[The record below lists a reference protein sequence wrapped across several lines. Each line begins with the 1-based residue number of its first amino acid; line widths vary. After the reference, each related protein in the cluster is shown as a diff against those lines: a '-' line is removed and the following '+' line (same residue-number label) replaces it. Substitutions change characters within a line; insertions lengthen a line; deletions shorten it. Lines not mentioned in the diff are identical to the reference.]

1 MILNLQSKIVIINY
15 IEFSSNV
22 IIKEFIIPGENNNNN
37 ISSPNSDIIKNPDN
51 ESNKEIKKIPKK
63 SVLLSGSNYQNIIPN
78 VGVRIL
84 EENKSKNGGLDFK
97 NQFGRMSMKEY
108 ELLRKK
114 YTSNNESNHYNI
126 NNFNN
131 NENNDTYDFYT
142 NKKKIELKEENVIKR
157 THTYDITDNNK
168 NSQEIPNK
176 EPDILYSN
184 IYDRIN
190 DNHIHNNGL
199 KYYDWEEKESKNS
212 LINNGNKIINE
223 NLFKKSYKRKRSLYG
238 KYSSDKN
245 IKINKDIN
253 YFNNQILQN
262 KNWGND
268 NDINKYRAD
277 RRSLTNTIKKTELN
291 NLRTRKKNQFIYY
304 L

>member
-1 MILNLQSKIVIINY
+1 MILNLLSKNGIINY
-15 IEFSSNV
+15 IEFSANV
-22 IIKEFIIPGENNNNN
+22 VIKEFIIPGENNQNN
-37 ISSPNSDIIKNPDN
+37 ISVPNSDIIKNP
-51 ESNKEIKKIPKK
+51 ESEDNKEVIKMPKK
-63 SVLLSGSNYQNIIPN
+63 NILLSGSNYQNIIPN

-114 YTSNNESNHYNI
+114 YTNNYESNHHNM
-126 NNFNN
+126 NNFNI
-131 NENNDTYDFYT
+131 NENNDTYNYYT
-142 NKKKIELKEENVIKR
+142 NKDKNGLKEENVIKR
-157 THTYDITDNNK
+157 AHTYDINNDINK
-168 NSQEIPNK
+168 SSQEIPNK
-176 EPDILYSN
+176 DSNIIYNN

-223 NLFKKSYKRKRSLYG
+223 NLFKKNNNKRKHSLYG
-238 KYSSDKN
+238 KYSSDKT
-245 IKINKDIN
+245 IKTNKDIN
-253 YFNNQILQN
+253 FFNNQILQN

-277 RRSLTNTIKKTELN
+277 RRSLTNNIRKSEFIN
-291 NLRTRKKNQFIYY
+291 MRTRKKI
-304 L
+304 

>member
-1 MILNLQSKIVIINY
+1 MILNLLSKNGIINY
-15 IEFSSNV
+15 IEFSANV
-22 IIKEFIIPGENNNNN
+22 VIKEFIIPGENNQNN
-37 ISSPNSDIIKNPDN
+37 ISVPNSDIIKNP
-51 ESNKEIKKIPKK
+51 ESEDNKEVIKMPKK
-63 SVLLSGSNYQNIIPN
+63 NILLSGSNYQNIIPN

-114 YTSNNESNHYNI
+114 YTNNYESNHHNM
-126 NNFNN
+126 NNFNI
-131 NENNDTYDFYT
+131 NENNDTYNYYT
-142 NKKKIELKEENVIKR
+142 NKDKNELKEENVIKR
-157 THTYDITDNNK
+157 AHTYDINNDINK
-168 NSQEIPNK
+168 SSQEIPNK
-176 EPDILYSN
+176 DSNIIYNN

-223 NLFKKSYKRKRSLYG
+223 NLFKKNNNKRKHSLYG
-238 KYSSDKN
+238 KYSSDKT
-245 IKINKDIN
+245 IKTNKDIN
-253 YFNNQILQN
+253 FFNNQILQN

-268 NDINKYRAD
+268 NDINKYRSD
-277 RRSLTNTIKKTELN
+277 RRSLTNNIRKSEFIN
-291 NLRTRKKNQFIYY
+291 MRTRKKI
-304 L
+304 

>member
-1 MILNLQSKIVIINY
+1 MILNLLSKNGIINY
-15 IEFSSNV
+15 IEFSANV
-22 IIKEFIIPGENNNNN
+22 VIKEFIIPGENNHDN
-37 ISSPNSDIIKNPDN
+37 ISVPNSDIIKNP
-51 ESNKEIKKIPKK
+51 ESEDNKEVIKMPKK
-63 SVLLSGSNYQNIIPN
+63 NVLLSGSNYQNIIPN

-114 YTSNNESNHYNI
+114 YTNNYESNHHNM
-126 NNFNN
+126 NNFNI
-131 NENNDTYDFYT
+131 NENNDTYNYYT
-142 NKKKIELKEENVIKR
+142 NKDKNELKEENVIKR
-157 THTYDITDNNK
+157 AHTYDINNDINK
-168 NSQEIPNK
+168 SSQEIPNK
-176 EPDILYSN
+176 DSNIIYNN

-223 NLFKKSYKRKRSLYG
+223 NLFKKNNNKRKHSLYG
-238 KYSSDKN
+238 KYSSDKT
-245 IKINKDIN
+245 IKTNKDIN
-253 YFNNQILQN
+253 FFNNQILQN

-268 NDINKYRAD
+268 NDINKYRSD
-277 RRSLTNTIKKTELN
+277 RRSLTNNIRKSEFIN
-291 NLRTRKKNQFIYY
+291 MRTRKKI
-304 L
+304 

>member
-1 MILNLQSKIVIINY
+1 MILNLLSKNGIINY
-15 IEFSSNV
+15 IEFSANV
-22 IIKEFIIPGENNNNN
+22 VIKEFIIPGENNQNN
-37 ISSPNSDIIKNPDN
+37 ISVPNSDIIKNP
-51 ESNKEIKKIPKK
+51 ESEDNKEVIKMPKK
-63 SVLLSGSNYQNIIPN
+63 NILLSGSNYQNIIPN

-114 YTSNNESNHYNI
+114 YANIYESNHHNM
-126 NNFNN
+126 NNFNI
-131 NENNDTYDFYT
+131 NENNDTYNYYT
-142 NKKKIELKEENVIKR
+142 NKDKNELKEENVIKR
-157 THTYDITDNNK
+157 AHTYDINNDINK
-168 NSQEIPNK
+168 SSQEIPNK
-176 EPDILYSN
+176 DSNIIYNN

-223 NLFKKSYKRKRSLYG
+223 NLFKKSSNKRKHSLYG
-238 KYSSDKN
+238 KYSSDKT
-245 IKINKDIN
+245 IKTNKDIN
-253 YFNNQILQN
+253 FFNNQILQN

-268 NDINKYRAD
+268 NDINKYRSD
-277 RRSLTNTIKKTELN
+277 RRSLTNNIRKSEFIN
-291 NLRTRKKNQFIYY
+291 MRTRKKI
-304 L
+304 

>member
-1 MILNLQSKIVIINY
+1 MILNLLSKNGIINY

-22 IIKEFIIPGENNNNN
+22 VIKEFIIPGENNHNN
-37 ISSPNSDIIKNPDN
+37 ISVPNSDIIKNP
-51 ESNKEIKKIPKK
+51 ESEDNKEVIKMPKK
-63 SVLLSGSNYQNIIPN
+63 NILLSGSNYQNIIPN

-114 YTSNNESNHYNI
+114 YANNYESNHHNM
-126 NNFNN
+126 NNFNI
-131 NENNDTYDFYT
+131 NENNDTYNYYT
-142 NKKKIELKEENVIKR
+142 NKDKNELKEENVIKR
-157 THTYDITDNNK
+157 AHTYDINNDINK
-168 NSQEIPNK
+168 SSQEIPNK
-176 EPDILYSN
+176 DSNIIYNN

-223 NLFKKSYKRKRSLYG
+223 NLFKKNNNKRKHSLYG
-238 KYSSDKN
+238 KYSSDKT
-245 IKINKDIN
+245 IKTNKDIN
-253 YFNNQILQN
+253 FFNNQILQN

-268 NDINKYRAD
+268 NDINKYRSD
-277 RRSLTNTIKKTELN
+277 RRSLTNNIRKSEFIN
-291 NLRTRKKNQFIYY
+291 MRTRKKI
-304 L
+304 

>member
-1 MILNLQSKIVIINY
+1 MILNLLSKNGIINY
-15 IEFSSNV
+15 IEFSANV
-22 IIKEFIIPGENNNNN
+22 VIKEFIIPGENNQNN
-37 ISSPNSDIIKNPDN
+37 ISVPNSDIIKNP
-51 ESNKEIKKIPKK
+51 ESEDNKEIIKMPKK
-63 SVLLSGSNYQNIIPN
+63 NVLLSGSNYQNIIPN

-114 YTSNNESNHYNI
+114 YTNNYESNHHNM
-126 NNFNN
+126 NNFNI
-131 NENNDTYDFYT
+131 NENNDTYNYYT
-142 NKKKIELKEENVIKR
+142 NKDKNELKEENVIKR
-157 THTYDITDNNK
+157 AHTYDINNDINK
-168 NSQEIPNK
+168 SSQEIPNK
-176 EPDILYSN
+176 DSNIIYNN

-223 NLFKKSYKRKRSLYG
+223 NLFKKNNNKRKHSLYG
-238 KYSSDKN
+238 KYSSDKT
-245 IKINKDIN
+245 IKTNKDIN
-253 YFNNQILQN
+253 FFNNQILQN

-268 NDINKYRAD
+268 NDINKYRSD
-277 RRSLTNTIKKTELN
+277 RRSLTNNIRKSEFIN
-291 NLRTRKKNQFIYY
+291 MRTRKKI
-304 L
+304 

>member
-1 MILNLQSKIVIINY
+1 MILNLLSKNGIINY
-15 IEFSSNV
+15 IEFSANV
-22 IIKEFIIPGENNNNN
+22 VIKEFIIPGENNHDN
-37 ISSPNSDIIKNPDN
+37 ISVPNSDIIKNP
-51 ESNKEIKKIPKK
+51 ESEDNKEVIKMPKK
-63 SVLLSGSNYQNIIPN
+63 NILLSGSNYQNIIPN

-114 YTSNNESNHYNI
+114 YTNNYESNHHNM
-126 NNFNN
+126 NNFNI
-131 NENNDTYDFYT
+131 NENKDTYNYYT
-142 NKKKIELKEENVIKR
+142 NKDKNELKEENVIKR
-157 THTYDITDNNK
+157 AHTYDINNDINK
-168 NSQEIPNK
+168 SSQEIPNK
-176 EPDILYSN
+176 DSNIIYNN

-223 NLFKKSYKRKRSLYG
+223 NLFKKNNNKRKHSLYG
-238 KYSSDKN
+238 KYSSDKT
-245 IKINKDIN
+245 IKTNKDIN
-253 YFNNQILQN
+253 FFNNQILQN

-277 RRSLTNTIKKTELN
+277 RRSLTNNIRKSEFIN
-291 NLRTRKKNQFIYY
+291 MRTRKKI
-304 L
+304 

>member
-1 MILNLQSKIVIINY
+1 MILNLLSKNGIINY
-15 IEFSSNV
+15 IEFSANV
-22 IIKEFIIPGENNNNN
+22 VIKEFIIPGENNQNN
-37 ISSPNSDIIKNPDN
+37 ISVPNSDIIKNP
-51 ESNKEIKKIPKK
+51 ESEGNKEVIKMPKK
-63 SVLLSGSNYQNIIPN
+63 NILLSGSNYQNIIPN

-114 YTSNNESNHYNI
+114 YTNNYESNHHNM
-126 NNFNN
+126 NNFNI
-131 NENNDTYDFYT
+131 NENNDTYNYYT
-142 NKKKIELKEENVIKR
+142 NKDKNELKEENVIKR
-157 THTYDITDNNK
+157 AHTYDINNDINK
-168 NSQEIPNK
+168 SSQEIPNK
-176 EPDILYSN
+176 DSNIIYNN

-223 NLFKKSYKRKRSLYG
+223 NLFKKNNNKRKHSLYG
-238 KYSSDKN
+238 KYSSDKT
-245 IKINKDIN
+245 IKTNKDIN
-253 YFNNQILQN
+253 FFNNQILQN

-268 NDINKYRAD
+268 NDINKYRSD
-277 RRSLTNTIKKTELN
+277 RRSLTNNIRKSEFIN
-291 NLRTRKKNQFIYY
+291 MRTRKKI
-304 L
+304 

>member
-1 MILNLQSKIVIINY
+1 MILNLLSKNGIINY
-15 IEFSSNV
+15 IEFSANV
-22 IIKEFIIPGENNNNN
+22 VIKEFIIPGENNQNN
-37 ISSPNSDIIKNPDN
+37 ISVPNSDIIKNP
-51 ESNKEIKKIPKK
+51 ESEDNKEVIKMPKK
-63 SVLLSGSNYQNIIPN
+63 NILLSGSNYQNIIPN

-114 YTSNNESNHYNI
+114 YTNNYESNHHNM
-126 NNFNN
+126 NNFNI
-131 NENNDTYDFYT
+131 NENNDTYNYYT
-142 NKKKIELKEENVIKR
+142 NKDKNELKEENVIKR
-157 THTYDITDNNK
+157 AHTYDINNDINK
-168 NSQEIPNK
+168 SSQEIPNK
-176 EPDILYSN
+176 DSNIIYNN

-223 NLFKKSYKRKRSLYG
+223 NLFKKNNNKRKHSLYG
-238 KYSSDKN
+238 KYSSDKT
-245 IKINKDIN
+245 IKTNKDIN
-253 YFNNQILQN
+253 FFNNQILQN

-268 NDINKYRAD
+268 NDINKYRPD
-277 RRSLTNTIKKTELN
+277 RRSLTNNIRKSEFIN
-291 NLRTRKKNQFIYY
+291 MRTRKKI
-304 L
+304 

>member
-1 MILNLQSKIVIINY
+1 MILNLLSKNGIINY
-15 IEFSSNV
+15 IEFSANV
-22 IIKEFIIPGENNNNN
+22 VIKEFIIPGENNQNN
-37 ISSPNSDIIKNPDN
+37 ISVPNSDIIKNP
-51 ESNKEIKKIPKK
+51 ESEDNKEVIKMPKK
-63 SVLLSGSNYQNIIPN
+63 NILLSGSNYQNIIPN

-114 YTSNNESNHYNI
+114 YTNNYESNHHNM
-126 NNFNN
+126 NNFNI
-131 NENNDTYDFYT
+131 NENNDTYNYYT
-142 NKKKIELKEENVIKR
+142 NKDKNELKEENVIKR
-157 THTYDITDNNK
+157 AHTYDINK
-168 NSQEIPNK
+168 SSQEIPNK
-176 EPDILYSN
+176 DSNIIYNN

-223 NLFKKSYKRKRSLYG
+223 NLFKKNNNKRKHSLYG
-238 KYSSDKN
+238 KYSSDKT
-245 IKINKDIN
+245 IKTNKDIN
-253 YFNNQILQN
+253 FFNNQILQN

-268 NDINKYRAD
+268 NDINKYRSD
-277 RRSLTNTIKKTELN
+277 RRSLTNNIRKSEFIN
-291 NLRTRKKNQFIYY
+291 MRTRKKI
-304 L
+304 

>member
-1 MILNLQSKIVIINY
+1 MILNLLSKNGIINY
-15 IEFSSNV
+15 IEFSANV
-22 IIKEFIIPGENNNNN
+22 VIKEFIIPGENNQNN
-37 ISSPNSDIIKNPDN
+37 ISVPNSDIIKNP
-51 ESNKEIKKIPKK
+51 ESEDNKEVIKMPKK
-63 SVLLSGSNYQNIIPN
+63 NVLLSGSNYQNIIPN

-114 YTSNNESNHYNI
+114 YTNNYESNHHNM
-126 NNFNN
+126 NNFNI
-131 NENNDTYDFYT
+131 NENNDTYNYYT
-142 NKKKIELKEENVIKR
+142 NKDKNELKEENVIKR
-157 THTYDITDNNK
+157 AHTYDINNDINK
-168 NSQEIPNK
+168 SCREIPNK
-176 EPDILYSN
+176 DSNIIYNN

-223 NLFKKSYKRKRSLYG
+223 NLFKKNNNKRKHSLYG
-238 KYSSDKN
+238 KYSSDKT
-245 IKINKDIN
+245 IKTNKDIN
-253 YFNNQILQN
+253 FFNNQILQN

-268 NDINKYRAD
+268 NDINKYRSD
-277 RRSLTNTIKKTELN
+277 RRSLTNNIRKSEFIN
-291 NLRTRKKNQFIYY
+291 MRTRKKI
-304 L
+304 

>member
-1 MILNLQSKIVIINY
+1 MILNLLSKNGIINY

-22 IIKEFIIPGENNNNN
+22 VIKEFIIPGENNQNN
-37 ISSPNSDIIKNPDN
+37 ISVPNSDIIKNP
-51 ESNKEIKKIPKK
+51 ESEDNKEVIKMPKK
-63 SVLLSGSNYQNIIPN
+63 NILLSGSNYQNIIPN

-114 YTSNNESNHYNI
+114 YTNNYESNHHNM
-126 NNFNN
+126 NNFNI
-131 NENNDTYDFYT
+131 NENNDTYNYYT
-142 NKKKIELKEENVIKR
+142 NKDKNELKEENVIKR
-157 THTYDITDNNK
+157 AHTYDINNDINK
-168 NSQEIPNK
+168 SSQEIPNK
-176 EPDILYSN
+176 DSNIIYNN

-223 NLFKKSYKRKRSLYG
+223 NLFKKNNNKRKHSLYG
-238 KYSSDKN
+238 KYSSDKT
-245 IKINKDIN
+245 IKTNKDIN
-253 YFNNQILQN
+253 FFNNQILQN
-262 KNWGND
+262 KNLGND

-277 RRSLTNTIKKTELN
+277 RRSLTNNIRKSEFIN
-291 NLRTRKKNQFIYY
+291 MRTRKKI
-304 L
+304 

>member
-1 MILNLQSKIVIINY
+1 MILNQLSKNGIINY
-15 IEFSSNV
+15 IEFSANV
-22 IIKEFIIPGENNNNN
+22 VIKEFIIPGENNQNN
-37 ISSPNSDIIKNPDN
+37 ISVPNSDIIKNP
-51 ESNKEIKKIPKK
+51 ESEGNKEVIKMPKK
-63 SVLLSGSNYQNIIPN
+63 NILLSGSNYQNIIPN

-114 YTSNNESNHYNI
+114 YTNNYESNHHNM
-126 NNFNN
+126 NNFNI
-131 NENNDTYDFYT
+131 NENNDTYNYYT
-142 NKKKIELKEENVIKR
+142 NKDKNELKEENVIKR
-157 THTYDITDNNK
+157 AHTYDINNDINK
-168 NSQEIPNK
+168 SSQEIPNK
-176 EPDILYSN
+176 DSNIIYNN

-223 NLFKKSYKRKRSLYG
+223 NLFKKNNNKRKHSLYG
-238 KYSSDKN
+238 KYSSDKT
-245 IKINKDIN
+245 IKTNKDIN
-253 YFNNQILQN
+253 FFNNQILQN

-268 NDINKYRAD
+268 NDINKYRSD
-277 RRSLTNTIKKTELN
+277 RRSLTNNIRKSEFIN
-291 NLRTRKKNQFIYY
+291 MRTRKKI
-304 L
+304 

>member
-1 MILNLQSKIVIINY
+1 MILNLLSKNGIINY
-15 IEFSSNV
+15 IEFSANV
-22 IIKEFIIPGENNNNN
+22 VIKEFIIPGENNQNN
-37 ISSPNSDIIKNPDN
+37 ISVPNSDIIKNP
-51 ESNKEIKKIPKK
+51 ESEDNKEVIKMPKK
-63 SVLLSGSNYQNIIPN
+63 NILLSGSNYQNIIPN

-114 YTSNNESNHYNI
+114 YTNNYESNHHNM
-126 NNFNN
+126 NNFNI
-131 NENNDTYDFYT
+131 NENNDTYNYYT
-142 NKKKIELKEENVIKR
+142 NKDKNELKEENVIKR
-157 THTYDITDNNK
+157 AHTYDINNDINK
-168 NSQEIPNK
+168 SCREIPNK
-176 EPDILYSN
+176 DSNIIYNN

-223 NLFKKSYKRKRSLYG
+223 NLFKKNNNKRKHSLYG
-238 KYSSDKN
+238 KYSSDKT
-245 IKINKDIN
+245 IKTNKDIN
-253 YFNNQILQN
+253 FFNNQILQN

-268 NDINKYRAD
+268 NDINKYRSD
-277 RRSLTNTIKKTELN
+277 RRSLTNNIRKSEFIN
-291 NLRTRKKNQFIYY
+291 MRTRKKI
-304 L
+304 

>member
-1 MILNLQSKIVIINY
+1 MILNLLSKNGIINY
-15 IEFSSNV
+15 IEFSANV
-22 IIKEFIIPGENNNNN
+22 VIKEFIIPGENNHDN
-37 ISSPNSDIIKNPDN
+37 ISVPNSDIIKNP
-51 ESNKEIKKIPKK
+51 ESEDNKEIIKMAKKNI
-63 SVLLSGSNYQNIIPN
+63 LLSGSNYQNIIPN

-114 YTSNNESNHYNI
+114 YTNNYESNHHNM
-126 NNFNN
+126 NNFNI
-131 NENNDTYDFYT
+131 NENNDTYNYYT
-142 NKKKIELKEENVIKR
+142 NKDKNELKEENVIKR
-157 THTYDITDNNK
+157 AHTYDINNDINK
-168 NSQEIPNK
+168 SSQEIPNK
-176 EPDILYSN
+176 DSNIIYNN

-223 NLFKKSYKRKRSLYG
+223 NLFKKNNNKRKHSLYG
-238 KYSSDKN
+238 KYSSDKT
-245 IKINKDIN
+245 IKTNKDIN
-253 YFNNQILQN
+253 FFNNQILQN

-268 NDINKYRAD
+268 NDINKYRSD
-277 RRSLTNTIKKTELN
+277 RRSLTNNIRKSEFIN
-291 NLRTRKKNQFIYY
+291 MRTRKKI
-304 L
+304 

>member
-1 MILNLQSKIVIINY
+1 MILNLLSKNGIINY

-22 IIKEFIIPGENNNNN
+22 VIKEFIIPGENNHDN
-37 ISSPNSDIIKNPDN
+37 ISVPNSDIIKNP
-51 ESNKEIKKIPKK
+51 ESEDNKEIIKMAKKNI
-63 SVLLSGSNYQNIIPN
+63 LLSGSNYQNIIPN

-114 YTSNNESNHYNI
+114 YANNYESNHHNM
-126 NNFNN
+126 NNFNI
-131 NENNDTYDFYT
+131 NENNDIYNYYT
-142 NKKKIELKEENVIKR
+142 NKDKNELKEENVIKR
-157 THTYDITDNNK
+157 AHTYDINNDINK
-168 NSQEIPNK
+168 SSQEIPNK
-176 EPDILYSN
+176 DSNIIYNN

-223 NLFKKSYKRKRSLYG
+223 NLFKKNNNKRKHSLYG
-238 KYSSDKN
+238 KYSSDKT
-245 IKINKDIN
+245 IKTNKDIN
-253 YFNNQILQN
+253 FFNNQILQN

-268 NDINKYRAD
+268 NDINKYRSD
-277 RRSLTNTIKKTELN
+277 RRSLTNNIRKSEFIN
-291 NLRTRKKNQFIYY
+291 MRTRKKI
-304 L
+304 

>member
-1 MILNLQSKIVIINY
+1 MILNLLSKNGIINY
-15 IEFSSNV
+15 IEFSANV
-22 IIKEFIIPGENNNNN
+22 VIKEFIIPGENNQNN
-37 ISSPNSDIIKNPDN
+37 ISVPNSDIIKNP
-51 ESNKEIKKIPKK
+51 ESEDNKEVIKMPKK
-63 SVLLSGSNYQNIIPN
+63 NILLSGSNYQNIIPN

-114 YTSNNESNHYNI
+114 YTNNYESNHHNM
-126 NNFNN
+126 NNFNI
-131 NENNDTYDFYT
+131 NENNDTYNYYT
-142 NKKKIELKEENVIKR
+142 NKDKNELKEENVIKR
-157 THTYDITDNNK
+157 AHTYDINNDINK
-168 NSQEIPNK
+168 SSQEIPNK
-176 EPDILYSN
+176 DSNIIYNN

-223 NLFKKSYKRKRSLYG
+223 NLFKKNNNKRKHSLYG
-238 KYSSDKN
+238 KYSSDKT
-245 IKINKDIN
+245 IKTNKDIN
-253 YFNNQILQN
+253 FFNNQILQN

-268 NDINKYRAD
+268 NDINKYRTD
-277 RRSLTNTIKKTELN
+277 RRSLTNNIRKSEFIN
-291 NLRTRKKNQFIYY
+291 MRTRKKI
-304 L
+304 

>member
-1 MILNLQSKIVIINY
+1 MILNLLSKNGIINY
-15 IEFSSNV
+15 IEFSANV
-22 IIKEFIIPGENNNNN
+22 VIKEFIPGENNQNN
-37 ISSPNSDIIKNPDN
+37 ISVPNSDIIKNP
-51 ESNKEIKKIPKK
+51 ESEDNKEVIKMPKK
-63 SVLLSGSNYQNIIPN
+63 NILLSGSNYQNIIPN

-114 YTSNNESNHYNI
+114 YTNNYESNHHNM
-126 NNFNN
+126 NNFNI
-131 NENNDTYDFYT
+131 NENNDTYNYYT
-142 NKKKIELKEENVIKR
+142 NKDKNELKEENVIKR
-157 THTYDITDNNK
+157 AHTYDINNDINK
-168 NSQEIPNK
+168 SSQEIPNK
-176 EPDILYSN
+176 DSNIIYNN

-223 NLFKKSYKRKRSLYG
+223 NLFKKNNNKRKHSLYG
-238 KYSSDKN
+238 KYSSDKT
-245 IKINKDIN
+245 IKTNKDIN
-253 YFNNQILQN
+253 FFNNQILQN

-268 NDINKYRAD
+268 NDINKYRSD
-277 RRSLTNTIKKTELN
+277 RRSLTNNIRKSEFIN
-291 NLRTRKKNQFIYY
+291 MRTRKKI
-304 L
+304 

>member
-1 MILNLQSKIVIINY
+1 MILNLLSKNGIINY
-15 IEFSSNV
+15 IQFSANV
-22 IIKEFIIPGENNNNN
+22 VIKEFIIPGENNQNN
-37 ISSPNSDIIKNPDN
+37 ISVPNSDVIKNPDS
-51 ESNKEIKKIPKK
+51 EVNKEVIKMPKK
-63 SVLLSGSNYQNIIPN
+63 NILLSGSNYQNIIPN

-114 YTSNNESNHYNI
+114 YTNNYESNHHNM
-126 NNFNN
+126 NNFNI
-131 NENNDTYDFYT
+131 NENNDIYNYYT
-142 NKKKIELKEENVIKR
+142 NKDKNELKEENVIKR
-157 THTYDITDNNK
+157 AHTYDINNDINK
-168 NSQEIPNK
+168 SSQEIPNK
-176 EPDILYSN
+176 DSNIIYNN

-223 NLFKKSYKRKRSLYG
+223 NLFKKNNNKRKHSLYG
-238 KYSSDKN
+238 KYSSDKT
-245 IKINKDIN
+245 IKTNKDIN
-253 YFNNQILQN
+253 FFNNQILQN

-268 NDINKYRAD
+268 NDINKYRSD
-277 RRSLTNTIKKTELN
+277 RRSLTNNIRKSEFIN
-291 NLRTRKKNQFIYY
+291 MRTRKKI
-304 L
+304 

>member
-1 MILNLQSKIVIINY
+1 MILNLLSKNGIINY
-15 IEFSSNV
+15 IEFSANV
-22 IIKEFIIPGENNNNN
+22 VIKEFIIPGENNQNN
-37 ISSPNSDIIKNPDN
+37 ISVPNSDIIKNP
-51 ESNKEIKKIPKK
+51 ESEDNKEVIKMPKK
-63 SVLLSGSNYQNIIPN
+63 NILLSGSNYQNIIPN

-114 YTSNNESNHYNI
+114 YANNYESNHHNM
-126 NNFNN
+126 NNFNI
-131 NENNDTYDFYT
+131 NENNDTYNYYT
-142 NKKKIELKEENVIKR
+142 NKDKNELKEENVIKR
-157 THTYDITDNNK
+157 AHTYDINNDINK
-168 NSQEIPNK
+168 SSQEIPNK
-176 EPDILYSN
+176 DSNIIYNN

-223 NLFKKSYKRKRSLYG
+223 NLFKKNNNKRKHSLYG
-238 KYSSDKN
+238 KYSSDKT
-245 IKINKDIN
+245 IKTNKDIN
-253 YFNNQILQN
+253 FFNNQILQN

-268 NDINKYRAD
+268 NDINKYRSD
-277 RRSLTNTIKKTELN
+277 RRSLTNNIRKSEFIN
-291 NLRTRKKNQFIYY
+291 MRTRKKI
-304 L
+304 

>member
-1 MILNLQSKIVIINY
+1 MILNLLSKNGIINY

-22 IIKEFIIPGENNNNN
+22 VIKEFIIPGENNQNN
-37 ISSPNSDIIKNPDN
+37 ISVPNSDIIKNP
-51 ESNKEIKKIPKK
+51 ESEDNKEVIKMPKK
-63 SVLLSGSNYQNIIPN
+63 NILLSGSNYQNIIPN

-114 YTSNNESNHYNI
+114 YTNNYESNHHNM
-126 NNFNN
+126 NNFNI
-131 NENNDTYDFYT
+131 NENNDTYNYYT
-142 NKKKIELKEENVIKR
+142 NKDKNELKEENVIKR
-157 THTYDITDNNK
+157 AHTYDINNDINK
-168 NSQEIPNK
+168 SSQEIPNK
-176 EPDILYSN
+176 DSNIIYNN

-223 NLFKKSYKRKRSLYG
+223 NLFKKNNNKRKHSLYG
-238 KYSSDKN
+238 KYSSDKT
-245 IKINKDIN
+245 IKTNKDIN
-253 YFNNQILQN
+253 LFNNQILQN

-277 RRSLTNTIKKTELN
+277 RRSLTNNIRKSEFIN
-291 NLRTRKKNQFIYY
+291 MRTRKKI
-304 L
+304 

>member
-1 MILNLQSKIVIINY
+1 MILNLLSKNGIINY
-15 IEFSSNV
+15 IEFSANV
-22 IIKEFIIPGENNNNN
+22 VIKEFIIPGENNHDNM
-37 ISSPNSDIIKNPDN
+37 SVPNSDIIKNP
-51 ESNKEIKKIPKK
+51 ESEDNKEVIKMPKK
-63 SVLLSGSNYQNIIPN
+63 NILLSGSNYQNIIPN

-114 YTSNNESNHYNI
+114 YTNNYESNHHNM
-126 NNFNN
+126 NNFNI
-131 NENNDTYDFYT
+131 NENNDTYNYYT
-142 NKKKIELKEENVIKR
+142 NKDKNELTEENVIKR
-157 THTYDITDNNK
+157 AHTYDINNDINK
-168 NSQEIPNK
+168 SSQEIPNK
-176 EPDILYSN
+176 DSNIIYNN

-223 NLFKKSYKRKRSLYG
+223 NLFKKNNNKRKHSLYG
-238 KYSSDKN
+238 KYSSDKT
-245 IKINKDIN
+245 IKTNKDIN
-253 YFNNQILQN
+253 FFNNQILQN

-268 NDINKYRAD
+268 NDINKYRSD
-277 RRSLTNTIKKTELN
+277 RRSLTNNIRKSEFIN
-291 NLRTRKKNQFIYY
+291 MRTRKKI
-304 L
+304 

>member
-1 MILNLQSKIVIINY
+1 MILNLLSKNGIINY
-15 IEFSSNV
+15 IEFSANV
-22 IIKEFIIPGENNNNN
+22 VIKEFIIPGENNHDN
-37 ISSPNSDIIKNPDN
+37 ISVPNSDIIKNP
-51 ESNKEIKKIPKK
+51 ESEDNKEVIKMPKK
-63 SVLLSGSNYQNIIPN
+63 NILLSGSNYQNIIPN

-114 YTSNNESNHYNI
+114 YTNNYESNHHNM
-126 NNFNN
+126 NNFNI
-131 NENNDTYDFYT
+131 NENNDTYNYYT
-142 NKKKIELKEENVIKR
+142 NKDKNELKEENVIKR
-157 THTYDITDNNK
+157 AHTYDINNDINK
-168 NSQEIPNK
+168 SSQEIPNK
-176 EPDILYSN
+176 DSNIIYNN

-223 NLFKKSYKRKRSLYG
+223 NLFKKNNNKRKHSLYG
-238 KYSSDKN
+238 KYSSDKT
-245 IKINKDIN
+245 IKTNKDIN
-253 YFNNQILQN
+253 FFNNQILQN

-268 NDINKYRAD
+268 NDINKYRSD
-277 RRSLTNTIKKTELN
+277 RRSLTNNIRKSEFIN
-291 NLRTRKKNQFIYY
+291 MRTRKKI
-304 L
+304 

>member
-1 MILNLQSKIVIINY
+1 MILNLLSKNGIINY
-15 IEFSSNV
+15 IEFSANV
-22 IIKEFIIPGENNNNN
+22 VIKEFIIPGENNQNN
-37 ISSPNSDIIKNPDN
+37 ISVPNSDIIKNP
-51 ESNKEIKKIPKK
+51 ESEDNKEVIKMPKK
-63 SVLLSGSNYQNIIPN
+63 NILLSGSNYQNIIPN

-114 YTSNNESNHYNI
+114 YANIYESNHHNM
-126 NNFNN
+126 NNFNI
-131 NENNDTYDFYT
+131 NENKDIYNYYT
-142 NKKKIELKEENVIKR
+142 NKDKNELKEENVIKR
-157 THTYDITDNNK
+157 AHTYDINNDINK
-168 NSQEIPNK
+168 SSQEIPNK
-176 EPDILYSN
+176 DSNIIYNN

-223 NLFKKSYKRKRSLYG
+223 NLFKKNNNKRKHSLYG
-238 KYSSDKN
+238 KYSSDKT
-245 IKINKDIN
+245 IKTNKDIN
-253 YFNNQILQN
+253 FFNNQILQN

-268 NDINKYRAD
+268 NDINKYRSD
-277 RRSLTNTIKKTELN
+277 RRSLTNNIRKSEFIN
-291 NLRTRKKNQFIYY
+291 MRTRKKI
-304 L
+304 

>member
-1 MILNLQSKIVIINY
+1 MILNLLSKNGIINY
-15 IEFSSNV
+15 IEFSANV
-22 IIKEFIIPGENNNNN
+22 VIKEFIIPGENNQNN
-37 ISSPNSDIIKNPDN
+37 ISVPNSDIIKNP
-51 ESNKEIKKIPKK
+51 ESEDNKEVIKMPKK
-63 SVLLSGSNYQNIIPN
+63 NILLSGSNYQNIIPN

-114 YTSNNESNHYNI
+114 YTNNYESNHHNM
-126 NNFNN
+126 NNFNI
-131 NENNDTYDFYT
+131 NENNDTYNYYT
-142 NKKKIELKEENVIKR
+142 NKDKNELKEENVIKR
-157 THTYDITDNNK
+157 AHTYDINNDINK
-168 NSQEIPNK
+168 SSQEIPNK
-176 EPDILYSN
+176 DSNIIYNN

-223 NLFKKSYKRKRSLYG
+223 NLFKKNNNKRKHSLYG
-238 KYSSDKN
+238 KYSSDKT
-245 IKINKDIN
+245 IKTNKDIN
-253 YFNNQILQN
+253 FFNNQILQN

-277 RRSLTNTIKKTELN
+277 RRSLTNNIRKSEFIN
-291 NLRTRKKNQFIYY
+291 MRTRKKI
-304 L
+304 

>member
-1 MILNLQSKIVIINY
+1 MILNLLSKNGIINY
-15 IEFSSNV
+15 IEFSANV
-22 IIKEFIIPGENNNNN
+22 VIKEFIIPGENNQNN
-37 ISSPNSDIIKNPDN
+37 ISVPNSDIIKNP
-51 ESNKEIKKIPKK
+51 ESEDNKEVIKMPKK
-63 SVLLSGSNYQNIIPN
+63 NVLLSGSNYQNIIPN

-114 YTSNNESNHYNI
+114 YTNNYESNHHNM
-126 NNFNN
+126 NNFNI
-131 NENNDTYDFYT
+131 NENNDTYNYYT
-142 NKKKIELKEENVIKR
+142 NKDKNELKEENVIKR
-157 THTYDITDNNK
+157 AHTYDINNDINK
-168 NSQEIPNK
+168 SSQEIPNK
-176 EPDILYSN
+176 DSNIIYNN

-223 NLFKKSYKRKRSLYG
+223 NLFKKNNNKRKHSLYG
-238 KYSSDKN
+238 KYSSDKT
-245 IKINKDIN
+245 IKTNKDIN
-253 YFNNQILQN
+253 FFNNQILQN

-268 NDINKYRAD
+268 NDINKYRSD
-277 RRSLTNTIKKTELN
+277 RRSLTNNIRKSEFIN
-291 NLRTRKKNQFIYY
+291 MRTRKKI
-304 L
+304 

>member
-1 MILNLQSKIVIINY
+1 MILNLLSKNGIINY
-15 IEFSSNV
+15 IEFSANV
-22 IIKEFIIPGENNNNN
+22 VIKEFIIPGENNQNN
-37 ISSPNSDIIKNPDN
+37 ISVPNSDIIKNP
-51 ESNKEIKKIPKK
+51 ESEDNKEIIKMPKK
-63 SVLLSGSNYQNIIPN
+63 NVLLSGSNYQNIIPN

-114 YTSNNESNHYNI
+114 YTNNYESNHHNM
-126 NNFNN
+126 NNFNI
-131 NENNDTYDFYT
+131 NENNDTYNYYT
-142 NKKKIELKEENVIKR
+142 NKDKNELKEENVIKR
-157 THTYDITDNNK
+157 AHTYDINNDINK
-168 NSQEIPNK
+168 SSQEIPNK
-176 EPDILYSN
+176 DSNIIYNN

-223 NLFKKSYKRKRSLYG
+223 NLFKKNNNKRKHSLYG
-238 KYSSDKN
+238 KYSSDKT
-245 IKINKDIN
+245 IKTNKDIN
-253 YFNNQILQN
+253 FFNNQILQN

-268 NDINKYRAD
+268 NDINKYSSD
-277 RRSLTNTIKKTELN
+277 RRSLTNNIRKSEFIN
-291 NLRTRKKNQFIYY
+291 MRTRKKI
-304 L
+304 

>member
-1 MILNLQSKIVIINY
+1 MILNLLSKNGIINY
-15 IEFSSNV
+15 IEFSANV
-22 IIKEFIIPGENNNNN
+22 VIKEFIIPGENNQNN
-37 ISSPNSDIIKNPDN
+37 ISVPNSDIIKNP
-51 ESNKEIKKIPKK
+51 ESEDNKEVIKMPKK
-63 SVLLSGSNYQNIIPN
+63 NVLLSGSNYQNIIPN

-114 YTSNNESNHYNI
+114 YTNNYESNHHNM
-126 NNFNN
+126 NNFNI
-131 NENNDTYDFYT
+131 NENNDTYNYYT
-142 NKKKIELKEENVIKR
+142 NKDKNELKEENVIKR
-157 THTYDITDNNK
+157 AHTYDINNDINK
-168 NSQEIPNK
+168 SSQEIPNK
-176 EPDILYSN
+176 DSNIIYNN

-223 NLFKKSYKRKRSLYG
+223 NLFKKNNNKRKHSLYG
-238 KYSSDKN
+238 KYSSDKT
-245 IKINKDIN
+245 IKTNKDIN
-253 YFNNQILQN
+253 FFNNQILQN

-268 NDINKYRAD
+268 NDINKYSSD
-277 RRSLTNTIKKTELN
+277 RRSLTNNIRKSEFIN
-291 NLRTRKKNQFIYY
+291 MRTRKKI
-304 L
+304 

>member
-1 MILNLQSKIVIINY
+1 MILNLLSKNGIINY
-15 IEFSSNV
+15 IEFSANV
-22 IIKEFIIPGENNNNN
+22 VIKEFIIPGENNHDN
-37 ISSPNSDIIKNPDN
+37 ISVPNSDIIKNP
-51 ESNKEIKKIPKK
+51 ESEDNKEVIKMPKK
-63 SVLLSGSNYQNIIPN
+63 NILLSGSNYQNIIPN

-114 YTSNNESNHYNI
+114 YTNNYESNHHNM
-126 NNFNN
+126 NNFNI
-131 NENNDTYDFYT
+131 NENNDTYNYYT
-142 NKKKIELKEENVIKR
+142 NKDKNELKEENVIKR
-157 THTYDITDNNK
+157 AHTYDINNDINK
-168 NSQEIPNK
+168 SSQEIPNK
-176 EPDILYSN
+176 DSNIIYNN

-223 NLFKKSYKRKRSLYG
+223 NLFKKNNNKRKHSLYG
-238 KYSSDKN
+238 KYSSDKT
-245 IKINKDIN
+245 IKTNKDIN
-253 YFNNQILQN
+253 FFNNQILQN

-277 RRSLTNTIKKTELN
+277 RRSLTNNIRKSEFIN
-291 NLRTRKKNQFIYY
+291 MRTRKKI
-304 L
+304 

>member
-1 MILNLQSKIVIINY
+1 MILNLLSKNGIINY
-15 IEFSSNV
+15 IEFSANV
-22 IIKEFIIPGENNNNN
+22 VIKEFIIPGENNQNN
-37 ISSPNSDIIKNPDN
+37 ISVPNSDIIKNP
-51 ESNKEIKKIPKK
+51 ESEDNKEVIKMPKK
-63 SVLLSGSNYQNIIPN
+63 NILLSGSNYQNIIPN

-114 YTSNNESNHYNI
+114 YTNNYESNHHNM
-126 NNFNN
+126 NNFNI
-131 NENNDTYDFYT
+131 NENNDTYNYYT
-142 NKKKIELKEENVIKR
+142 NKDKNELKEENVIKR
-157 THTYDITDNNK
+157 AHTYDINNDINK

-176 EPDILYSN
+176 DSNIIYNN

-212 LINNGNKIINE
+212 LINNSNKIINE
-223 NLFKKSYKRKRSLYG
+223 NLFKKNNNKRKHSLYG
-238 KYSSDKN
+238 KYSSDKT
-245 IKINKDIN
+245 IKTNKDIN
-253 YFNNQILQN
+253 FFNNQILQN

-268 NDINKYRAD
+268 NDINKYRSD
-277 RRSLTNTIKKTELN
+277 RRSLTNNIRKSEFIN
-291 NLRTRKKNQFIYY
+291 MRTRKKI
-304 L
+304 

>member
-1 MILNLQSKIVIINY
+1 MILNLLSKNGIINY
-15 IEFSSNV
+15 IEFSANV
-22 IIKEFIIPGENNNNN
+22 VIKEFIIPGENNQNN
-37 ISSPNSDIIKNPDN
+37 ISVPNSDIIKNP
-51 ESNKEIKKIPKK
+51 ESEDNKEVIKMPKK
-63 SVLLSGSNYQNIIPN
+63 NVLLSGSNYQNIIPN

-114 YTSNNESNHYNI
+114 YTNNYESNHHNM
-126 NNFNN
+126 NNFNI
-131 NENNDTYDFYT
+131 NENNDTYNYYT
-142 NKKKIELKEENVIKR
+142 NKDKNELKEENVIKR
-157 THTYDITDNNK
+157 AHTYDINNDINK
-168 NSQEIPNK
+168 SSQEIPNK
-176 EPDILYSN
+176 DSNIIYNN

-223 NLFKKSYKRKRSLYG
+223 NLFKKNNNKKKHSLYG
-238 KYSSDKN
+238 KYSSDKT
-245 IKINKDIN
+245 IKTNKDIN
-253 YFNNQILQN
+253 FFNNQILQN

-268 NDINKYRAD
+268 NDINKYRSD
-277 RRSLTNTIKKTELN
+277 RRSLTNNIRKSEFIN
-291 NLRTRKKNQFIYY
+291 MRTRKKI
-304 L
+304 

>member
-1 MILNLQSKIVIINY
+1 MILNLLSKNGIINY
-15 IEFSSNV
+15 IEFSANV
-22 IIKEFIIPGENNNNN
+22 VIKEFIIPGENNQNN
-37 ISSPNSDIIKNPDN
+37 ISVPNSDIIKNP
-51 ESNKEIKKIPKK
+51 ESEDNKEVIKMPKK
-63 SVLLSGSNYQNIIPN
+63 NILLSGSNYQNIIPN

-114 YTSNNESNHYNI
+114 YANNYESNHHNM
-126 NNFNN
+126 NNFNI
-131 NENNDTYDFYT
+131 NENNDTYNYYT
-142 NKKKIELKEENVIKR
+142 NKDKNELKEENVIKR
-157 THTYDITDNNK
+157 AHTYDINNDINK
-168 NSQEIPNK
+168 SSQEIPNK
-176 EPDILYSN
+176 DSNIIYNN

-223 NLFKKSYKRKRSLYG
+223 NLFKKNNNKRKHSLYG
-238 KYSSDKN
+238 KYSSDKT
-245 IKINKDIN
+245 IKTNKDIN
-253 YFNNQILQN
+253 FFNNQILQN

-277 RRSLTNTIKKTELN
+277 RRSLTNNIRKSEFIN
-291 NLRTRKKNQFIYY
+291 MRTRKKI
-304 L
+304 